1 MTSNKC
7 LNCNKTV
14 FLAEETR
21 AAGALWHKMWYVI
34 KILSYLA
41 SPALRCVTFPHSP
54 LIFLYDTYLFSLLFF
69 ISISFLLFSSLLF
82 FFSLLF
88 LSSFL
93 LSSSL
98 LFSSLLFSSHSFTC
112 GAASESKSGCQRVL
126 AKDNFT
132 QLQGVPMCKVNDPK
146 WPLMTPALSLLPTCS
161 CRHSLDC

>member
-34 KILSYLA
+34 TILSFLA
-41 SPALRCVTFPHSP
+41 SPALPCVALRQFPS
-54 LIFLYDTYLFSLLFF
+54 IFLYDTHLFFFLLFSSIIISPIIFIYFLSLLFLL
-69 ISISFLLFSSLLF
+69 FLLFSSLLF
-82 FFSLLF
+82 ST
-88 LSSFL
+88 
-93 LSSSL
+93 
-98 LFSSLLFSSHSFTC
+98 HSFTC

-132 QLQGVPMCKVNDPK
+132 QLQGVPMCKVNGP
-146 WPLMTPALSLLPTCS
+146 
-161 CRHSLDC
+161 

>member
-41 SPALRCVTFPHSP
+41 SPALRCVTFPHFP

-88 LSSFL
+88 LFFSPL
-93 LSSSL
+93 LI
-98 LFSSLLFSSHSFTC
+98 SSLLFSSHSFTC

-146 WPLMTPALSLLPTCS
+146 
-161 CRHSLDC
+161 